1 MSEAATT
8 YQQQAYDFVKAQIMT
23 LKYKPNQYVTDTQV
37 AQELGIS
44 RTPVR
49 EAFHRLENEGLLLN
63 EARRGWRVYS
73 LSLDDI
79 HEIFD
84 IKEVVEGMI
93 ARKAAL
99 CTDVLLCDTLQDAL
113 QRMVEATAA
122 DDSDAWLAA
131 DFDLHDALFDMAGN
145 DRAHRIVDN
154 LNDQWHRV
162 RIGFVAMQARMKE
175 STAEHQE
182 FVESILAGNGAQAEQ
197 QMRDHLNRVRQ
208 ELERL
213 LVNVVL
219 PFVDN
224 GV

>member
-1 MSEAATT
+1 MAEASIT

-37 AQELGIS
+37 AGELGIS

-49 EAFHRLENEGLLLN
+49 EAFHRLENEGLLFN

-73 LSLDDI
+73 LSLEDI
-79 HEIFD
+79 REIFD

-93 ARKAAL
+93 ARKACMCEDEGL
-99 CTDVLLCDTLQDAL
+99 RDAL
-113 QRMVEATAA
+113 KDALRRMVAASEA

-131 DFDLHDALFDMAGN
+131 DVDLHNILFDMAGN

-162 RIGFVAMQARMKE
+162 RIGFVAMQARMAD
-175 STAEHQE
+175 STAEHQQ
-182 FVESILAGNGAQAEQ
+182 FVQSILAGDGVRAEP
-197 QMRDHLNRVRQ
+197 QMRDHLNNVRQ

-219 PFVDN
+219 PFVEN

>member
-1 MSEAATT
+1 MTDVPIT
-8 YQQQAYDFVKAQIMT
+8 HQQRAYDHVRNQIIN
-23 LKYKPNQYVTDTQV
+23 LVYKPGQYITDTHI
-37 AQELGIS
+37 ASELNIS

-49 EAFHRLENEGLLLN
+49 EAFHRLENEGLLIN
-63 EARRGWRVYS
+63 EARRGWRIYS

-93 ARKAAL
+93 ARRAAECTDEALRDTLRAAL
-99 CTDVLLCDTLQDAL
+99 ETMCDASKTDDSAAWLQADFELHDTLFA
-113 QRMVEATAA
+113 MVANE
-122 DDSDAWLAA
+122 
-131 DFDLHDALFDMAGN
+131 
-145 DRAHRIVDN
+145 RAHRIITN

-162 RIGFVAMQARMKE
+162 RIGYVAMQARMHQ
-175 STAEHQE
+175 STCEHEAFVDAILEGDGVEAER
-182 FVESILAGNGAQAEQ
+182 L
-197 QMRDHLNRVRQ
+197 MREHLNKVRQ
-208 ELERL
+208 ELVRL

>member
-1 MSEAATT
+1 MAEVSAT
-8 YQQQAYDFVKAQIMT
+8 YQQQAYDFIKSQIMT

-49 EAFHRLENEGLLLN
+49 EAFHRLENEGLLFN

-73 LSLDDI
+73 LSLEDI

-93 ARKAAL
+93 ARKASM
-99 CTDVLLCDTLQDAL
+99 CEDEVLRDSLRDAL
-113 QRMVEATAA
+113 SRMVEAGAA

-131 DFDLHDALFDMAGN
+131 DFDLHDVLFDMAGN

-162 RIGFVAMQARMKE
+162 RIGFVAMQARMPD
-175 STAEHQE
+175 STTEHQE
-182 FVESILAGNGAQAEQ
+182 FVESILSGSSAHAEQ
-197 QMRDHLNRVRQ
+197 QMRDHLNGVRH

-213 LVNVVL
+213 LVNIVL
-219 PFVDN
+219 PFVEN
-224 GV
+224 GI